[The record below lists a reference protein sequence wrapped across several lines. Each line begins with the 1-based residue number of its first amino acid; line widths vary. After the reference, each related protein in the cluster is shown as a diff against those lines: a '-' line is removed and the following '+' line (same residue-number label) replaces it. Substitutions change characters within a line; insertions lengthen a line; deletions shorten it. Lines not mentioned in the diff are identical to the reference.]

1 MRGARAGA
9 WTVAALREPP
19 AAAFGV
25 SISRMSV
32 WRDVQEAGRNARRK
46 QSGGARGQ
54 VRVIGE
60 DETVVRVNGEKTVA
74 GVVTGAETGQVL
86 GLDLLVERDSDGFD
100 SWSGLAASRAVRD
113 GDTTLR
119 RMRAE
124 PVGKWR
130 APLRHRR
137 RGDVPWANSAAER
150 AIGGL
155 PKRAL
160 GRDVEYG
167 FQRNRGRQRDFVQFG
182 EHLSHPVFRGLQGLR
197 PFGSLILSDH
207 PAGGS
212 RRLPYS
218 RIASLPCGA
227 SIRASC
233 RRFRRMFRILFRRG
247 CLASPPTPFS

>member
-1 MRGARAGA
+1 MGGARVGA
-9 WTVAALREPP
+9 RPVAALREPP
-19 AAAFGV
+19 AAVFGV

-60 DETVVRVNGEKTVA
+60 DETVVRVKGEKTVA

-100 SWSGLAASRAVRD
+100 SWSGLATSRAVRD
-113 GDTTLR
+113 GDATLR

-137 RGDVPWANSAAER
+137 RGDVPWANSAAEPR
-150 AIGGL
+150 DRGL

-160 GRDVEYG
+160 GRDVKYG
-167 FQRNRGRQRDFVQFG
+167 FQRNRGRHRDFVQSPP
-182 EHLSHPVFRGLQGLR
+182 L
-197 PFGSLILSDH
+197 
-207 PAGGS
+207 
-212 RRLPYS
+212 
-218 RIASLPCGA
+218 
-227 SIRASC
+227 
-233 RRFRRMFRILFRRG
+233 FRIRG
-247 CLASPPTPFS
+247 A